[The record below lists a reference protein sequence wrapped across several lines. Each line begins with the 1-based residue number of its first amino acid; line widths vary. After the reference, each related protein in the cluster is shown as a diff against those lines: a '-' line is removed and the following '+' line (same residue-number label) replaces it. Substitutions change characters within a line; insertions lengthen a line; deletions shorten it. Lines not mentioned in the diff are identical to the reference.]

1 MKTFKKFA
9 IMALAGLMAIGTC
22 ACSGGTKKKDGT
34 YTVGICQIV
43 EHPALDAATKGFK
56 DALVE
61 KLGDK
66 ITFEEKNAQNDT
78 ETCATIVNGFVSS
91 DVDLILANATPAL
104 QAAVAATSTIPI
116 LGTSVTE
123 YGVALDIKDFKGTT
137 GYNVSGTSDLA
148 PLNEQAGMIKELF
161 PKAEKVAMVYCSA
174 EANSLYQVN
183 VMKEELEKLGIESKA
198 FPFADSNDIINVT
211 TSAADYADVVY
222 LPTDNTVAENKS
234 AIYNVCMQESKRV
247 PVIAGEEGAC
257 KDCGVAT
264 LSISYYDIGY
274 KTGEMAYEILV
285 NGADI
290 ANMEIEYAPQAVK
303 KYDEDVCKELGIE
316 IPEGYV
322 AIEK

>member
-1 MKTFKKFA
+1 
-9 IMALAGLMAIGTC
+9 MA
-22 ACSGGTKKKDGT
+22 
-34 YTVGICQIV
+34 
-43 EHPALDAATKGFK
+43 
-56 DALVE
+56 
-61 KLGDK
+61 
-66 ITFEEKNAQNDT
+66 
-78 ETCATIVNGFVSS
+78 
-91 DVDLILANATPAL
+91 
-104 QAAVAATSTIPI
+104 
-116 LGTSVTE
+116 
-123 YGVALDIKDFKGTT
+123 
-137 GYNVSGTSDLA
+137 
-148 PLNEQAGMIKELF
+148 
-161 PKAEKVAMVYCSA
+161 
-174 EANSLYQVN
+174 
-183 VMKEELEKLGIESKA
+183 
-198 FPFADSNDIINVT
+198 

>member
-9 IMALAGLMAIGTC
+9 IMALAGLMAIGTF

-198 FPFADSNDIINVT
+198 FPFADSNDIINVA

-234 AIYNVCMQESKRV
+234 AIYSVCMQESKRV
-247 PVIAGEEGAC
+247 PVIA
-257 KDCGVAT
+257 
-264 LSISYYDIGY
+264 
-274 KTGEMAYEILV
+274 GEMAYEILV